1 MRRHPIFRALSHAA
15 NLLTFTAVLLVFY
28 AAVWEF
34 STAEYLKGF
43 SDAVLPQSGT
53 TQQKAQAIL
62 AWMQHGPA
70 RESDVENTA
79 AVPRDP
85 EESLDRGGLLQVC
98 GSATNAFVNLAR
110 AGGIPARRLL
120 LLGADGQTRHVVA
133 EVLIDGRWVVVDPVF
148 HKIMTDDSGRLLT
161 REDLKN
167 PGVLVI
173 ATRGLAG
180 YSPAYSY
187 ERTEHVRIEAIP
199 LAGAFLRKALD
210 RLYPDWEASP
220 NWTLV
225 TERQSFLVFLTG
237 AVLLVLC
244 LLLLSAIKAYGVS
257 RIGAEVLTP
266 QRYLKLG
273 AAALFQNLHQGSE
286 Y

>member
-15 NLLTFTAVLLVFY
+15 NLLTITAVLLVFY
-28 AAVWEF
+28 GAVWEF

-53 TQQKAQAIL
+53 AQQKVQSIL
-62 AWMQHGPA
+62 AWMEHGPA
-70 RESDVENTA
+70 REPDA
-79 AVPRDP
+79 ANATVVPRDP
-85 EESLDRGGLLQVC
+85 EESLDHRGLLQVC
-98 GSATNAFVNLAR
+98 GTATNAFVNLAR
-110 AGGIPARRLL
+110 AGGIPSRRLL

-148 HKIMTDDSGRLLT
+148 RKIMTDDSGRLLT

-167 PGVLVI
+167 PGVLLI
-173 ATRGLAG
+173 ATRGLTG
-180 YSPAYSY
+180 YSPEYSY
-187 ERTEHVRIEAIP
+187 ERTEYVRIEAIP
-199 LAGAFLRKALD
+199 LVGAFLRNALD
-210 RLYPDWEASP
+210 RLYPDWEVSP
-220 NWTLV
+220 SWTLV
-225 TERQSFLVFLTG
+225 TERQSFLVLLTG
-237 AVLLVLC
+237 AVLLIVS

-266 QRYLKLG
+266 RGYLKLG
-273 AAALFQNLHQGSE
+273 VAALFQNLHPGSE